1 MKHFNRF
8 TLRPLLSAPSR
19 CAALTTGLVCLWVLL
34 QPAAVVSAEVV
45 DRIVAIVNDEVIS
58 LYELDQAMQ
67 PYIEQVRNSRYAPD
81 VERQLMFEVRG
92 KILNEMINEKLADQE
107 LKRQKISVT
116 EREVDSAIERIKESR
131 TLTDEELRKAL
142 NSQGLTYDEF
152 RRQTRQQI
160 LRAKLANREVRSK
173 IVITEQ
179 DIQAYYDQ
187 NKDQYGSEKKYHL
200 RNVFVRVGAFA
211 SNADRQAARDKLE
224 TARAELSRGRPIGEM
239 TSTALN
245 PEAPVE
251 SDDLGLFKL
260 EDLSPQLKETIDGM
274 RAGELTPVLEAP
286 FGFQVL
292 MVEEVVD
299 TAGKTPAEAAKE
311 IEDKLFNQ
319 IVDQKYQSWVQDLR
333 DRAHIKI
340 IN

>member
-1 MKHFNRF
+1 MGAAAAR
-8 TLRPLLSAPSR
+8 RARLSA
-19 CAALTTGLVCLWVLL
+19 
-34 QPAAVVSAEVV
+34 EIV

-67 PYIEQVRNSRYAPD
+67 PYIDQVRNSRYAPD
-81 VERQLMFEVRG
+81 VERQLTFEVRG

-116 EREVDSAIERIKESR
+116 EKEVDGAIERIKESR
-131 TLTDEELRKAL
+131 SLTDEDLRNAL
-142 NSQGLTYDEF
+142 SAQGLAYDEF

-179 DIQAYYDQ
+179 DIQAYYDR
-187 NKDQYGSEKKYHL
+187 NKDQYAGEKKYRL
-200 RNVFVRVGAFA
+200 RNVFLRVAAFA
-211 SNADRQAARDKLE
+211 SDADRQAARGKLE
-224 TARAELSRGRPIGEM
+224 AVRAQLAAGRPLAEI
-239 TSTALN
+239 TNTALD
-245 PEAPVE
+245 PDVPVE
-251 SDDLGLFKL
+251 SDDLGFFKL
-260 EDLSPQLKETIDGM
+260 DDLSPQLRETIAGM
-274 RAGELTPVLEAP
+274 RAGELTRVLEAP
-286 FGFQVL
+286 FGYQVL

>member
-1 MKHFNRF
+1 MKRFYRF
-8 TLRPLLSAPSR
+8 TLRSFLPGAGR
-19 CAALTTGLVCLWVLL
+19 GAALAIGLACLWALL
-34 QPAAVVSAEVV
+34 QPAAPGYGEIV

-67 PYIEQVRNSRYAPD
+67 PYIDQVRNARYAPD
-81 VERQLMFEVRG
+81 VERQLTFEVRG

-116 EREVDSAIERIKESR
+116 EKEVDGAIERIKESR
-131 TLTDEELRKAL
+131 SLTDEDLRNAL
-142 NSQGLTYDEF
+142 SAQGLAYDEF

-179 DIQAYYDQ
+179 DIQAYYDR
-187 NKDQYGSEKKYHL
+187 NKDQYAGEKKYRL
-200 RNVFVRVGAFA
+200 RNVFLRVAAFA
-211 SNADRQAARDKLE
+211 SDADRQAARGKLE
-224 TARAELSRGRPIGEM
+224 AVRAQLAAGRPLAEI
-239 TSTALN
+239 TNTALD
-245 PEAPVE
+245 PDVPVE
-251 SDDLGLFKL
+251 SDDLGFFKL
-260 EDLSPQLKETIDGM
+260 DDLSPQLRETIAGM
-274 RAGELTPVLEAP
+274 RAGELTRVLEAP
-286 FGFQVL
+286 FGYQVL